1 MISNVRINFS
11 IDDQLHVRAKHA
23 AIDLRMTLREFVEQA
38 IQEKV
43 ERLEAER
50 EKRSGKRPT

>member
-43 ERLEAER
+43 ERVERDEAER
-50 EKRSGKRPT
+50 GKRPKK